1 MNNVEVQEF
10 GASNNGIVATEDMK
24 AGDILMFIP
33 REIIITLDEAEKS
46 KLFERLIQKKVLKKL
61 SFTNENLMLKMFLLE
76 QLKQPDALYQNYV
89 KTLPFSWD
97 NFPIHYGH
105 DQMIELEGSFFG
117 KHVKDFA
124 RAMS

>member
-1 MNNVEVQEF
+1 
-10 GASNNGIVATEDMK
+10 MK
-24 AGDILMFIP
+24 AGDIIMFIP

-76 QLKQPDALYQNYV
+76 QLRQPDALYQNYV

-105 DQMIELEGSFFG
+105 AQMVELEGSFFG
-117 KHVKDFA
+117 KHVKDFSK
-124 RAMS
+124 AMSKEYITL